1 MSNRVWKYIALAFVG
16 TFWVGCGDNGS
27 SQPTGSVCQYGT
39 SLATYTSDYS
49 TEDVEEVA
57 FQKARNATH
66 DKIDRIMKSS
76 GKSECLKEMLDTIP
90 ALVQQQD
97 TTQEISIPKDVV
109 CSDGETR
116 LSDEYLQMEKK
127 RARYYEKLDS
137 IYSAQIEV
145 FDKQIENCLKP
156 QALYRLAAD
165 TSVSCERKSIEVDK
179 CITKKVG
186 VSICRTSYHS
196 IDIGPEIFCFKD
208 TVIIDSIWKSLKKIT
223 PDELRNQLENNQ
235 TLSIE
240 ELSQLEDKLEDTNTY
255 IDYRLGSMKCDS
267 SKITLQYQYRC
278 NNNETY
284 SEDEYREKDF
294 LIYSNEEFSQKF
306 PAESQ
311 DSTLE
316 TINDSSS
323 TSVTPSPLCQKTDFA
338 TAYDIQNLFSEVAF
352 NKIDSISKTL
362 SEDNECLNSIQ
373 YEVVFWSCEEST
385 KFLFCDE
392 RFLIARKQICDG
404 DTIVNPRYQA
414 KLDSNEAYINKQI
427 EECLKK

>member
-1 MSNRVWKYIALAFVG
+1 MSNRIWKYIALALVG
-16 TFWVGCGDNGS
+16 TFWVGCGDDKS

-66 DKIDRIMKSS
+66 DKIDSIMKKS

-97 TTQEISIPKDVV
+97 TTPEISIPKDVI

-127 RARYYEKLDS
+127 RARYYEKIDS

-145 FDKQIENCLKP
+145 FDKQIENCLQP

-165 TSVSCERKSIEVDK
+165 TNVTCERDSIEEEK

-186 VSICRTSYHS
+186 VSICRTNNHF
-196 IDIGPEIFCFKD
+196 IDIEPEIFCFKD
-208 TVIIDSIWKSLKKIT
+208 TVIMDSIWESLKKIT
-223 PDELRNQLENNQ
+223 PSGLRNQLENNQ

-240 ELSQLEDKLEDTNTY
+240 ELSQLEDKLEDISTY

-311 DSTLE
+311 DSTPE
-316 TINDSSS
+316 TINDSST
-323 TSVTPSPLCQKTDFA
+323 TSVTPSPLCQKTDF
-338 TAYDIQNLFSEVAF
+338 TTGFEIQNLFSEVAF
-352 NKIDSISKTL
+352 NKIDSISKAL
-362 SEDNECLNSIQ
+362 SEDNECLSSIQ
-373 YEVVFWSCEEST
+373 PVKFWSCDENNFES
-385 KFLFCDE
+385 CNDG
-392 RFLIARKQICDG
+392 FLIARKQICDG